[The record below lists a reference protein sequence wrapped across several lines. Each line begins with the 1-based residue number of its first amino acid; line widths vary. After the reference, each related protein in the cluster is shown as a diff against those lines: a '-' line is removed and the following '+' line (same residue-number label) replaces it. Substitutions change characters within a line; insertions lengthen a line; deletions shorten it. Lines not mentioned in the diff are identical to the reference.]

1 MRHLKLFESFI
12 EENKLLGS
20 FKVDQFDKFCEAVK
34 KWGDEKKGSPY
45 GWYLYEEPNSARK
58 EQRRAEW
65 QENIRDGVLFVIE
78 DRRRLIGII
87 VDKNGNV
94 ISARDSYN
102 NKIDTS
108 KFDSQFEKI

>member
-12 EENKLLGS
+12 EENKLLGTYTQ
-20 FKVDQFDKFCEAVK
+20 DQFDEFCEDVK
-34 KWGDEKKGSPY
+34 KWGDEKKVSPY
-45 GWYLYEEPNSARK
+45 GWYLYEEPNSDRK
-58 EQRRAEW
+58 EQRREEW
-65 QENIRDGVLFVIE
+65 KGNIRDGILFVME
-78 DRRRLIGII
+78 ERRRLIGII

-108 KFDSQFEKI
+108 KFDPEFETI